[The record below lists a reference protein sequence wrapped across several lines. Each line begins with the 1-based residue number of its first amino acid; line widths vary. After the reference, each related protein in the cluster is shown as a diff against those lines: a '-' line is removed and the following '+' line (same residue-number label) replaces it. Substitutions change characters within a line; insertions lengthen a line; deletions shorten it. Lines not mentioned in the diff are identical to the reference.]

1 MEVHHPH
8 HPTHKKKWSEYI
20 IEFVMLFAAVTL
32 GFFAENVREHQVV
45 QHKTNQNLQS
55 VILDLRKD
63 STLIQYRI
71 KEYSE
76 ASMLLEA
83 LHQLFIKY
91 QQSKFSKNDFLDSA
105 IKISN
110 HLDFGTSFYIN
121 NASYKNTIASGS
133 FSNISSIELKRTISD
148 YYEVYGAKLFD
159 NNRILDD
166 VVEYYNVYTLPE
178 PGGRSRSQVEKNQM
192 KELYKSKNLFN
203 NNLLSNEFII
213 YNQKAKDRVD
223 IYLSLMEIFHQK
235 NSELLI
241 LLKKHIDEE

>member
-1 MEVHHPH
+1 M
-8 HPTHKKKWSEYI
+8 
-20 IEFVMLFAAVTL
+20 
-32 GFFAENVREHQVV
+32 
-45 QHKTNQNLQS
+45 
-55 VILDLRKD
+55 
-63 STLIQYRI
+63 
-71 KEYSE
+71 
-76 ASMLLEA
+76 
-83 LHQLFIKY
+83 
-91 QQSKFSKNDFLDSA
+91 
-105 IKISN
+105 
-110 HLDFGTSFYIN
+110 DFGTSFYIN

-241 LLKKHIDEE
+241 LLKSILMKNN